1 VLLRT
6 LSDAVSF
13 REEKMAKVNLFETRR
28 FFCDLYCLRPG
39 QEQKIHVHD
48 DADKV
53 YVAFAGSATVIVGGE
68 ERELAAGQAV
78 LAPAGEAHG
87 LRNDSGA
94 DFVCLVTMAP
104 HPSPPDEGSSGPGSG

>member
-1 VLLRT
+1 
-6 LSDAVSF
+6 
-13 REEKMAKVNLFETRR
+13 MAKVNLFETSR

-39 QEQKIHVHD
+39 QGQKVHTHA

-53 YVAFAGSATVIVGGE
+53 YLALEGRATVIVGEEEGE
-68 ERELAAGQAV
+68 LRAGQAV

-104 HPSPPDEGSSGPGSG
+104 HPSPPRA